1 MVCSGSPAPHFVNND
16 YVIAG
21 IISSTAHA
29 QHEVLL
35 GCGLVSV
42 QYPCMNVT
50 MKTQPAAA
58 LGLHWSDPMTVMAP
72 LWLCYGYAV
81 AAASARREAMLRLPG
96 QPGEKKSVCS
106 PYGSSSLRSP
116 KASVYNAGDSG
127 SVSGLGRSPGEGNGN
142 PLQYYCLENPMDR
155 GAW

>member
-50 MKTQPAAA
+50 MKAQPAAA

-106 PYGSSSLRSP
+106 PYGSSRLLP
-116 KASVYNAGDSG
+116 AF
-127 SVSGLGRSPGEGNGN
+127 LLTP
-142 PLQYYCLENPMDR
+142 CLPWVQQTVCTVRYRKTIGIMNR
-155 GAW
+155 IHNQ